1 MLLTNFCFILSHYL
15 NPIHLSLNLLTTVI
29 MAKKERKDVG
39 RSEDKELDHMRHSCS
54 HVLAQAVLQMFPEA
68 KLGIG
73 PTTENGFYYDFDL
86 PRTLIPEDLA
96 ILEEKMI
103 KIVNEKQTFK
113 RVDSTI
119 KEALEFYK
127 KADQKYK
134 VDVVEGLLAQG
145 EKEITFYENLNS
157 EGKVAFSDLCRGGH
171 SEDTGKTG
179 AFKLTHFAGAYWR
192 GDEKQPMLQR
202 IYGVC
207 FKDKKALRV
216 YLDMMEEAKKRD
228 HRKLGVELELF
239 TFDDE
244 VGAGLPLWL
253 PNGAILRN
261 EVMNFAFNT
270 YLRRGYDPVSTPH
283 IAHSSL
289 WSHSGHLDFYSENM
303 YGPLT
308 IDEEEYRIKPMNCP
322 FHVKMYKSNIRSYR
336 DLPIRWTEMGTVYRY
351 ERSGVLHGLTRVRS
365 FTQDDA
371 HIICTPE
378 QLKEEVEKALEITE
392 YILGTFGFENYEVN
406 VSIRDPENKNKFIGD
421 DKLWDLAEQTLKD
434 VLEKSGSFK
443 NYIYDVG
450 GAVFYGPKI
459 DIKIADS
466 IGRKWQ
472 LSTIQ
477 FDFNLP
483 ERFGMRYVGED
494 GKEHTPYMIHRA
506 ILGSLERFIG
516 VLIEHYAGAFPT
528 WLAPVQVKIL
538 PISDKFLDYARALA
552 DDLKEDNIRVKVD
565 ESNEGLGKKI
575 RNAEMQKTPYML
587 VVGEKE
593 VENKEVAVRG
603 HKSKTQKVMSGAQFK
618 SKLLEEIKQRLLVKS
633 VVD

>member
-1 MLLTNFCFILSHYL
+1 
-15 NPIHLSLNLLTTVI
+15 
-29 MAKKERKDVG
+29 MAKKERSDVS
-39 RSEDKELDHMRHSCS
+39 RSEDQELDHMRHSCS
-54 HVLAQAVLQMFPEA
+54 HILAQAVLDMFPDA
-68 KLGIG
+68 QLGIG
-73 PTTENGFYYDFDL
+73 PTTDTGFYYDFDL
-86 PRTLIPEDLA
+86 PRTLIPEDLD
-96 ILEEKMI
+96 ILQNKMEEISK
-103 KIVNEKQTFK
+103 EKQAFK
-113 RVDSTI
+113 RVDSSVE
-119 KEALEFYK
+119 KAAEFYT
-127 KADQKYK
+127 KAGQKYK
-134 VDVVEGLLAQG
+134 VELIKDLEAAG
-145 EKEITFYENLNS
+145 EKEITFYENVDGS
-157 EGKVAFSDLCRGGH
+157 GKVKFSDLCRGGH
-171 SEDTGKTG
+171 SEHTGKAG
-179 AFKLTHFAGAYWR
+179 AYKLTHMAGAYWR
-192 GDEKQPMLQR
+192 GDEKRPMLQR

-207 FKDKKALRV
+207 FKDGKELRRH
-216 YLDMMEEAKKRD
+216 LEMMEEAKKRD
-228 HRKLGVELELF
+228 HRKLGAELDLF
-239 TFDDE
+239 IFDDE

-270 YLRRGYDPVSTPH
+270 YLQNGYDPVSTPH

-303 YGPLT
+303 YGSLT

-322 FHVKMYKSNIRSYR
+322 FHVKMYKSRMRSYR

-371 HIICTPE
+371 HIICTPD
-378 QLKEEVEKALEITE
+378 QLKNEVKKALDITE

-406 VSIRDPENKNKFIGD
+406 LSIRDPEKKDKFIGKD
-421 DKLWDLAEQTLKD
+421 DLWDRAEQTLID
-434 VLEKSGSFK
+434 VLKDSKAFK
-443 NYIYDVG
+443 NYVYDVG

-494 GKEHTPYMIHRA
+494 GGEHTPYMIHRA

-516 VLIEHYAGAFPT
+516 VLIEHFAGAFPT
-528 WLAPVQVKIL
+528 WLAPVQVKVL
-538 PISDKFLDYARALA
+538 PISDKFLDYANEIAEGLRGKFVRA
-552 DDLKEDNIRVKVD
+552 EVD
-565 ESNEGLGKKI
+565 SATESLGKKI
-575 RNAEMQKTPYML
+575 RNAEMLKIPYML

-593 VENKEVAVRG
+593 VADKTVAVRS
-603 HKSKTQKVMSGAQFK
+603 HKSKVQKVMTVADFETRV
-618 SKLLEEIKQRLLVKS
+618 LEEIKERRLEKKVAE
-633 VVD
+633 